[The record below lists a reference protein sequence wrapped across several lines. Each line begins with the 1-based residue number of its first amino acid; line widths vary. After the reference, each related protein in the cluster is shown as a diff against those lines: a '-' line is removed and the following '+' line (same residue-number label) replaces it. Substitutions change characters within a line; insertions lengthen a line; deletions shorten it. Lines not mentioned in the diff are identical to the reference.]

1 MDFIDKNVLSTRRWK
16 MMTLVEANNLITP
29 ILRTDCYKLSPALQ
43 AKAAEIAKMN
53 IFELKNPWRLNQ
65 FEVLDE
71 PAERAFQ
78 EFISIYDAECLKFH
92 SPV

>member
-1 MDFIDKNVLSTRRWK
+1 MMD
-16 MMTLVEANNLITP
+16 LVEANNLITP

-53 IFELKNPWRLNQ
+53 IFELKNPWGLNQ

-71 PAERAFQ
+71 PAEQAFL
-78 EFISIYDAECLKFH
+78 EFVAIYEAECLRFH